1 MFQVGAAW
9 IKENKD
15 GKFLSGNFGGK
26 DCRIMIFPNKY
37 KKSDN
42 HPDYVIY
49 VAGKNFGNDN
59 NNGHGGGSEDNGL
72 SQSDYEQAE
81 MI

>member
-37 KKSDN
+37 KKNDN

-49 VAGKNFGNDN
+49 VSGRNFSNSDNGNSDN
-59 NNGHGGGSEDNGL
+59 GGGYDSGVDDQGEFV
-72 SQSDYEQAE
+72 
-81 MI
+81 